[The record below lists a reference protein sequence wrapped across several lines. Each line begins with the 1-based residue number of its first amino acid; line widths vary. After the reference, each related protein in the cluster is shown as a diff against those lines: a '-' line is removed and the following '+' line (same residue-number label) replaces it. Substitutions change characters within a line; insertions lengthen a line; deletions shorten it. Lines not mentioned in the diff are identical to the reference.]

1 MKTVL
6 FLKKRAGFPVKK
18 SLEVLGLPSRTY
30 HRWVVTQGKGK
41 RPEGVLPKGH
51 WILPEEREAIL
62 AFKRKHPSLGAK
74 RLSFM
79 MLDRNIA
86 AVSPSSVWRVL
97 QDAGLSS
104 KWTVP
109 DGQKA
114 HRTGFHQ
121 PTRAHEQWHTD
132 FAYVNLRGT
141 HYFFTSVLDG
151 YSRFIVHWDLRS
163 TMTTDDVELVIQRAL
178 EAIPKG
184 VPKPRLISDNGPQ
197 YISTEFRSYLRDQEV
212 VHSRI
217 RVGHPQS
224 NGKIERFH
232 KSLKSECI
240 RVSPLGDLDEAREII
255 KSYVQTY
262 NDERLHA
269 SLNYLTPSDY
279 LKGSDYVTK
288 RLEDRK
294 MALETARK
302 IRREKRLDIRE
313 QNRSSA

>member
-6 FLKKRAGFPVKK
+6 FLKKTAGFPVRK

-30 HRWVVTQGKGK
+30 HRWGVTQGKGK

-62 AFKRKHPSLGAK
+62 VFKRQQPSLGAK

-79 MLDRNIA
+79 MLDRNVVAI
-86 AVSPSSVWRVL
+86 SPSSVFRVL
-97 QDAGLSS
+97 QEAGLSS
-104 KWTVP
+104 KWTLP

-114 HRTGFHQ
+114 HRSGFHQ
-121 PTRAHEQWHTD
+121 PTRAHEQWPTD

-141 HYFFTSVLDG
+141 HSFFTSVLDG
-151 YSRFIVHWDLRS
+151 YSRFIVPWDLRS
-163 TMTTDDVELVIQRAL
+163 IMTTDDVELVIQRAL
-178 EAIPKG
+178 ESLPTG

-197 YISTEFRSYLRDQEV
+197 DISTDFRSYLRDQEV

-217 RVGHPQS
+217 RGGHPQS
-224 NGKIERFH
+224 HGKIKRFH
-232 KSLKSECI
+232 KSLKSESI
-240 RVSPLGDLDEAREII
+240 RVSPLGDLEEAREII
-255 KSYVQTY
+255 KSYVQSY
-262 NDERLHA
+262 NHERLHA

-279 LKGSDYVTK
+279 LKGSEHVTK

-294 MALETARK
+294 MALENART
-302 IRREKRLDIRE
+302 IRREKRRDIQE